1 MAKNG
6 KSSYYIGIDLGGTNM
21 QVGVVSSDLK
31 LLSQAKKK
39 TKAEDGLDGVM
50 SRIVEGVVE
59 ACSEAK
65 VKLTDLEAIGLAA
78 PGAVDPLE
86 GIVLAADNLRWTD
99 TPAAQILQKR
109 TGVKTYLDNDVNAA
123 VWGENKLGAGK
134 NSKNLLGVWLG
145 TGIGGGLIFNS
156 ELYYGPFFTAGEIGH
171 MISLPFNPPG
181 ERSLEHNCSRTAVVN
196 RLVKL
201 IKGNRKS
208 KLVDL
213 AEGDL
218 EKIKS
223 KLVAKAYED
232 KDELTVEVLDSA
244 AELLGITL
252 GGVTTLLSLDR
263 IVLGGG
269 LTEAMGN
276 SWVNLVE
283 QHTRKFT
290 FPDRCKQV
298 KVVASTL
305 EDRAGLMGA
314 AMIAMQRHEEK

>member
-6 KSSYYIGIDLGGTNM
+6 KSGYYIGIDLGGTNM

-50 SRIVEGVVE
+50 NRIVEGIVE

-78 PGAVDPLE
+78 PGAVDPNEGVVLE
-86 GIVLAADNLRWTD
+86 AGNLRWTNVN
-99 TPAAQILQKR
+99 AASILQKK

-134 NSKNLLGVWLG
+134 NAKYLLGVWLG
-145 TGIGGGLIFNS
+145 TGIGGGLILNG
-156 ELYYGPFFTAGEIGH
+156 ELYYGPMLTAGEIGH
-171 MISLPFNPPG
+171 MISIPFNPPG
-181 ERSLEHNCSRTAVVN
+181 ERSLEHNCSRTSVVN
-196 RLVKL
+196 RIIKL
-201 IKGNRKS
+201 IKANRKS
-208 KLVDL
+208 KLTEYV
-213 AEGDL
+213 EGDL

-223 KLVAKAYED
+223 KLVARAYEE
-232 KDELTVEVLDSA
+232 KDELTVEVLDNA

-252 GGVTTLLSLDR
+252 GGVVTLLSIDR

-269 LTEAMGN
+269 LTEAMGSN
-276 SWVNLVE
+276 WVSLVE
-283 QHTRKFT
+283 QHTRRFS

-305 EDRAGLMGA
+305 EDKAGLLGA
-314 AMIAMQRHEEK
+314 AMIAMERHEK

>member
-6 KSSYYIGIDLGGTNM
+6 KSGYYIGIDLGGTNM
-21 QVGVVSSDLK
+21 QIGVVSSELK

-50 SRIVEGVVE
+50 SRIVEGIVE
-59 ACSEAK
+59 ACAEAK

-78 PGAVDPLE
+78 PGAVDPSD
-86 GIVLAADNLRWTD
+86 GVVLAADNLRWSE

-134 NSKNLLGVWLG
+134 NAKNLLGVWLG
-145 TGIGGGLIFNS
+145 TGIGGGLIFGG

-171 MISLPFNPPG
+171 MIALPFNPPG
-181 ERSLEHNCSRTAVVN
+181 ERSLEHNCSRTAIVN
-196 RLVKL
+196 RLIKL
-201 IKGNRKS
+201 IKANRKS

-223 KLVAKAYED
+223 KLIGKAYEE

-252 GGVTTLLSLDR
+252 AGVTTLLSLDR

-283 QHTRKFT
+283 QHARKFA
-290 FPDRCKQV
+290 FPERCKQV

-305 EDRAGLMGA
+305 EDRAGLLGA
-314 AMIAMQRHEEK
+314 AMIAMQRHEK

>member
-6 KSSYYIGIDLGGTNM
+6 KSGYYIGIDLGGTNM

-39 TKAEDGLDGVM
+39 TKAEDGVEGVM

-78 PGAVDPLE
+78 PGAVDPAE

-134 NSKNLLGVWLG
+134 NSKHLLGVWLG
-145 TGIGGGLIFNS
+145 TGIGGGLIFNG

-171 MISLPFNPPG
+171 MIALPFNPPG

-196 RLVKL
+196 RLIKL

-218 EKIKS
+218 DKIKS

-252 GGVTTLLSLDR
+252 AGVTTLLSLDR

-276 SWVNLVE
+276 SWVNLIE
-283 QHTRKFT
+283 QHTRRLA
-290 FPDRCKQV
+290 FPERCKQV

-314 AMIAMQRHEEK
+314 AMIAMQRHEK

>member
-6 KSSYYIGIDLGGTNM
+6 KTGYYIGIDLGGTNM
-21 QVGVVSSDLK
+21 QVGVVSSELK

-39 TKAEDGLDGVM
+39 TKAEDGLEGVM
-50 SRIVEGVVE
+50 NRIVEGIVE
-59 ACSEAK
+59 ACGEAK

-78 PGAVDPLE
+78 PGAVDPTEGVVLE
-86 GIVLAADNLRWTD
+86 AGNLRWTNVN
-99 TPAAQILQKR
+99 AASILQKK

-134 NSKNLLGVWLG
+134 NAKHLLGVWLG
-145 TGIGGGLIFNS
+145 TGIGGGLILNG
-156 ELYYGPFFTAGEIGH
+156 ELYYGPLMTAGEIGH
-171 MISLPFNPPG
+171 MIAIPFNPPG
-181 ERSLEHNCSRTAVVN
+181 ERSLEHNCSRTSVVN
-196 RLVKL
+196 RIVKL
-201 IKGNRKS
+201 IKANRKS
-208 KLVDL
+208 KLTEY

-223 KLVAKAYED
+223 KLVAKAYEE
-232 KDELTVEVLDSA
+232 KDELTVEVLNNA

-252 GGVTTLLSLDR
+252 GGVVTLLSIDR

-269 LTEAMGN
+269 LTEAMGSN
-276 SWVNLVE
+276 WVDLVE
-283 QHTRKFT
+283 QHTRRFA

-305 EDRAGLMGA
+305 EDKAGLLGA
-314 AMIAMQRHEEK
+314 AMIAMERHEK

>member
-6 KSSYYIGIDLGGTNM
+6 KPGFYIGIDLGGTNM
-21 QVGVVSSDLK
+21 QVGVVSSEFK

-39 TKAEDGLDGVM
+39 TKAEDGLEGVM
-50 SRIVEGVVE
+50 NRIVEGIVE
-59 ACSEAK
+59 ACGEAK

-78 PGAVDPLE
+78 PGAVDPNEGVVLE
-86 GIVLAADNLRWTD
+86 AGNLRWTNVN
-99 TPAAQILQKR
+99 AASILQKK

-134 NSKNLLGVWLG
+134 NAKHLLGVWLG
-145 TGIGGGLIFNS
+145 TGIGGGLILDG
-156 ELYYGPFFTAGEIGH
+156 ELYYGPLLTAGEIGH
-171 MISLPFNPPG
+171 MIAIPFNPPG
-181 ERSLEHNCSRTAVVN
+181 ERSLEHNCSRTSVVN

-201 IKGNRKS
+201 IKANRRS
-208 KLVDL
+208 KLTEY

-223 KLVAKAYED
+223 KLVAKAYEE
-232 KDELTVEVLDSA
+232 KDELTVEVLDNA

-252 GGVTTLLSLDR
+252 GGVVTLLSIDR

-269 LTEAMGN
+269 LTEAMGSN
-276 SWVNLVE
+276 WVSLVE
-283 QHTRKFT
+283 QHTRRFA
-290 FPDRCKQV
+290 FPERCKQV

-305 EDRAGLMGA
+305 EDKAGLLGA
-314 AMIAMQRHEEK
+314 AMIAMERHEK

>member
-6 KSSYYIGIDLGGTNM
+6 KSGYYIGIDLGGTNM

-39 TKAEDGLDGVM
+39 TKAEDGIDGVM

-78 PGAVDPLE
+78 PGAVDPVE
-86 GIVLAADNLRWTD
+86 GVVLAADNLRWTD

-145 TGIGGGLIFNS
+145 TGIGGGLIFNG

-218 EKIKS
+218 DKIKS
-223 KLVAKAYED
+223 KLVARAYED

-244 AELLGITL
+244 AELLGVTL
-252 GGVTTLLSLDR
+252 AGVTTLLSLDR

-276 SWVNLVE
+276 PWVNLVE
-283 QHTRKFT
+283 QHTRRLT
-290 FPDRCKQV
+290 FPERCKQV

>member
-6 KSSYYIGIDLGGTNM
+6 KSGYYIGIDLGGTNM

-50 SRIVEGVVE
+50 NRIVEGIVE

-78 PGAVDPLE
+78 PGAVDPNEGVVLE
-86 GIVLAADNLRWTD
+86 AGNLRWTNVN
-99 TPAAQILQKR
+99 AASILQKK

-134 NSKNLLGVWLG
+134 NAKYLLGVWLG
-145 TGIGGGLIFNS
+145 TGIGGGLILNG
-156 ELYYGPFFTAGEIGH
+156 ELYYGPMLTAGEIGH
-171 MISLPFNPPG
+171 MISIPFNPPG
-181 ERSLEHNCSRTAVVN
+181 ERSLEHNCSRTSVVN
-196 RLVKL
+196 RIIKL
-201 IKGNRKS
+201 IKANRKS
-208 KLVDL
+208 KLTEYV
-213 AEGDL
+213 EGDL

-223 KLVAKAYED
+223 KLVAKAYEE
-232 KDELTVEVLDSA
+232 KDPLTIEVLDNA

-252 GGVTTLLSLDR
+252 GGVVTLLSIDR

-269 LTEAMGN
+269 LTEAMGPQ
-276 SWVNLVE
+276 WVSLVE
-283 QHTRKFT
+283 QHTRRFS

-305 EDRAGLMGA
+305 EDKAGLLGA
-314 AMIAMQRHEEK
+314 AMIAMERHEK

>member
-6 KSSYYIGIDLGGTNM
+6 KSGYYIGIDLGGTNM
-21 QVGVVSSDLK
+21 QVGVVTGDYK

-39 TKAEDGLDGVM
+39 TKAEDGIDGVM
-50 SRIVEGVVE
+50 NRIVEGIVE

-78 PGAVDPLE
+78 PGAVDP
-86 GIVLAADNLRWTD
+86 GQGVVLAADNLRWND
-99 TPAAQILQKR
+99 APAAQLLAKR

-123 VWGENKLGAGK
+123 VYGENRLGAGK
-134 NSKNLLGVWLG
+134 NAKNLLGVWLG
-145 TGIGGGLIFNS
+145 TGIGGGLIING
-156 ELYYGPFFTAGEIGH
+156 EIYYGALMTAGEIGH
-171 MISLPFNPPG
+171 MIALPFNPPG

-201 IKGNRKS
+201 IKANRKS
-208 KLVDL
+208 KLVEL

-218 EKIKS
+218 DSIKS

-232 KDELTVEVLDSA
+232 RDPLTVEVLDSA

-252 GGVTTLLSLDR
+252 AGVTTLLSLDR

-283 QHTRKFT
+283 QHTRRLA

-305 EDRAGLMGA
+305 EDRAGLLGA
-314 AMIAMQRHEEK
+314 AMIAMERHEK

>member
-6 KSSYYIGIDLGGTNM
+6 KSGYYIGIDLGGTNM
-21 QVGVVSSDLK
+21 QVGVVSSELK

-39 TKAEDGLDGVM
+39 TKAEDGLEGVM
-50 SRIVEGVVE
+50 NRIVEGIVE
-59 ACSEAK
+59 ACGEAK

-78 PGAVDPLE
+78 PGAVDPTEGVVLE
-86 GIVLAADNLRWTD
+86 AGNLRWTNVN
-99 TPAAQILQKR
+99 AASILQKK

-134 NSKNLLGVWLG
+134 NAKHLLGVWLG
-145 TGIGGGLIFNS
+145 TGIGGGLILNG
-156 ELYYGPFFTAGEIGH
+156 ELYYGPLLTAGEIGH
-171 MISLPFNPPG
+171 MIAIPFNPPG
-181 ERSLEHNCSRTAVVN
+181 ERSLEHNCSRTSVVN

-201 IKGNRKS
+201 IKANRKS
-208 KLVDL
+208 KLTEY

-223 KLVAKAYED
+223 KLVAKAYEE
-232 KDELTVEVLDSA
+232 KDELTVEVLDNA

-252 GGVTTLLSLDR
+252 GGVVTLLSIDR

-269 LTEAMGN
+269 LTEAMGSN
-276 SWVNLVE
+276 WVNLVE
-283 QHTRKFT
+283 QHTRKFA
-290 FPDRCKQV
+290 FPERCKQV

-305 EDRAGLMGA
+305 EDKAGLIGA
-314 AMIAMQRHEEK
+314 AMIAMERHEK

>member
-1 MAKNG
+1 MAKNEKPG
-6 KSSYYIGIDLGGTNM
+6 FYIGIDLGGTNM

-39 TKAEDGLDGVM
+39 TKAEDGVDGVM
-50 SRIVEGVVE
+50 SRIVEGIVE

-78 PGAVDPLE
+78 PGAVDPGEGVVLE
-86 GIVLAADNLRWTD
+86 AGNLRWTNIN
-99 TPAAQILQKR
+99 AASILQKK

-123 VWGENKLGAGK
+123 VWGENRLGAGK
-134 NSKNLLGVWLG
+134 NAKHLLGVWLG
-145 TGIGGGLIFNS
+145 TGIGGGLILNG
-156 ELYYGPFFTAGEIGH
+156 ELYYGPLMTAGEIGH
-171 MISLPFNPPG
+171 MISIPFNPPG
-181 ERSLEHNCSRTAVVN
+181 ERSLEHNCSRTSVVN

-201 IKGNRKS
+201 IKANRKS
-208 KLVDL
+208 KLTEY

-223 KLVAKAYED
+223 KLVAKAYEE
-232 KDELTVEVLDSA
+232 KDELTVEVLNNA

-252 GGVTTLLSLDR
+252 GGVVTLLSIDR

-269 LTEAMGN
+269 LTEAMGSN
-276 SWVNLVE
+276 WVSLVE
-283 QHTRKFT
+283 QHTRRFS

-305 EDRAGLMGA
+305 EDKAGLLGA
-314 AMIAMQRHEEK
+314 AMIAMERHEK

>member
-6 KSSYYIGIDLGGTNM
+6 KSGYYIGIDLGGTNM
-21 QVGVVSSDLK
+21 QVGVVSSELK

-39 TKAEDGLDGVM
+39 TKAEDGLEGVM
-50 SRIVEGVVE
+50 NRIVEGIVE
-59 ACSEAK
+59 ACGEAK

-78 PGAVDPLE
+78 PGAVDPAEGVVLE
-86 GIVLAADNLRWTD
+86 AGNLRWTNVN
-99 TPAAQILQKR
+99 AASILQKK

-134 NSKNLLGVWLG
+134 NAKHLLGVWLG
-145 TGIGGGLIFNS
+145 TGIGGGLILNG
-156 ELYYGPFFTAGEIGH
+156 ELYYGPLMTAGEIGH
-171 MISLPFNPPG
+171 MIAIPFNPPG
-181 ERSLEHNCSRTAVVN
+181 ERSLEHNCSRTSVVN
-196 RLVKL
+196 RIVKL
-201 IKGNRKS
+201 IKANRKS
-208 KLVDL
+208 KLTEY

-223 KLVAKAYED
+223 KLVAKAYEE
-232 KDELTVEVLDSA
+232 KDELTVEVLNNA

-252 GGVTTLLSLDR
+252 GGVVTLLSIDR

-269 LTEAMGN
+269 LTEAMGSN
-276 SWVNLVE
+276 WVDLVE
-283 QHTRKFT
+283 QHTRRFA

-305 EDRAGLMGA
+305 EDKAGLLGA
-314 AMIAMQRHEEK
+314 AMIAMERHEK

>member
-6 KSSYYIGIDLGGTNM
+6 KSGYYIGIDLGGTNM
-21 QVGVVSSDLK
+21 QVGVVSSELK

-39 TKAEDGLDGVM
+39 TKAEEGLEGVM
-50 SRIVEGVVE
+50 NRIVEGIVE
-59 ACSEAK
+59 ACGEAK

-78 PGAVDPLE
+78 PGAVDPAEGVVLE
-86 GIVLAADNLRWTD
+86 AGNLRWTNVN
-99 TPAAQILQKR
+99 ASSILQKK

-134 NSKNLLGVWLG
+134 NAKHLLGVWLG
-145 TGIGGGLIFNS
+145 TGIGGGLILNG
-156 ELYYGPFFTAGEIGH
+156 ELYYGPLMTAGEIGH
-171 MISLPFNPPG
+171 MIAIPFNPPG
-181 ERSLEHNCSRTAVVN
+181 ERSLEHNCSRTSVVN
-196 RLVKL
+196 RIVKL
-201 IKGNRKS
+201 IKANRKS
-208 KLVDL
+208 KLTEY

-223 KLVAKAYED
+223 KLVAKAYEE
-232 KDELTVEVLDSA
+232 KDELTVEVLNNA

-252 GGVTTLLSLDR
+252 GGVVTLLSIDR

-269 LTEAMGN
+269 LTEAMGSN
-276 SWVNLVE
+276 WVGLVE
-283 QHTRKFT
+283 QHTRRFA

-305 EDRAGLMGA
+305 EDKAGLLGA
-314 AMIAMQRHEEK
+314 AMIAMERHEK